1 MSFETNNNTQV
12 TKKIASTN
20 NPGRTILKVVNNKDM
35 SSLSSNHNKDH
46 ALSKKKQRNIH
57 NNNVKKNYEQKYM
70 DDDDEN
76 TKDNL
81 GEDDTIKKDDTFLT
95 GVPVAP
101 SPIPPKSVTENDR
114 VLQGFSTA
122 FDASVEEMWMAW
134 VSGTTLVVGT
144 KEIMRSGPDFANILT
159 SLQITF
165 FSTVPTLL
173 ATIPSDGLPL
183 VRILIVGGESCGR
196 ELVNRFATNK
206 RTFYNTYGPTEA
218 TVVTTYYECKTSKE
232 EQRVPI
238 GLPLPN
244 YKVYIVSPSDKK
256 LLPAGAIG
264 ELLIGGN
271 GVSSHGYLNLPDKS
285 AARFLP
291 DPYISTND
299 ETEDPDHAKR
309 MYCTGDLARVDANDL
324 IEFHGRI
331 DRQCKIRGYVS
342 KYFYFHKPSRIF
354 LSNILLIYIY
364 TMLLCSVLSWLK

>member
-1 MSFETNNNTQV
+1 MFEENITTTSDNTIMRKETDPAYVIYTSGSTGRPKGVVISHLNAV
-12 TKKIASTN
+12 TFVLSEAEIY
-20 NPGRTILKVVNNKDM
+20 KVN
-35 SSLSSNHNKDH
+35 
-46 ALSKKKQRNIH
+46 
-57 NNNVKKNYEQKYM
+57 
-70 DDDDEN
+70 
-76 TKDNL
+76 
-81 GEDDTIKKDDTFLT
+81 
-95 GVPVAP
+95 
-101 SPIPPKSVTENDR
+101 ENDR

-134 VSGTTLVVGT
+134 VSGATLVVGT

-264 ELLIGGN
+264 ELLIGGT
-271 GVSSHGYLNLPDKS
+271 GYHLMG
-285 AARFLP
+285 
-291 DPYISTND
+291 I
-299 ETEDPDHAKR
+299 
-309 MYCTGDLARVDANDL
+309 
-324 IEFHGRI
+324 
-331 DRQCKIRGYVS
+331 
-342 KYFYFHKPSRIF
+342 
-354 LSNILLIYIY
+354 
-364 TMLLCSVLSWLK
+364 